1 MVELAEVK
9 DLALLE
15 NFQFQ
20 FHSQFAYLRDFI
32 QSEEFG
38 ELRAF
43 RASFGFPPFPDSTN
57 IRYDKSLGG
66 GALLDAGAY
75 MTKVSQLCLV

>member
-38 ELRAF
+38 SCVPSELP
-43 RASFGFPPFPDSTN
+43 FGFPPFPDN
-57 IRYDKSLGG
+57 
-66 GALLDAGAY
+66 AN
-75 MTKVSQLCLV
+75 MHC